1 MGKRPKSSIFLS
13 SSQDDSHMQLRLR
26 ITAPERVQG
35 MLQRWRSLGQELSE
49 YLYHK
54 GNEHCRGNVGRAD
67 LFKATDGNLLEFG
80 T

>member
-1 MGKRPKSSIFLS
+1 
-13 SSQDDSHMQLRLR
+13 MQLRLR
-26 ITAPERVQG
+26 VTAPEGVHR
-35 MLQRWRSLGQELSE
+35 MLQRWRSPGQELSE
-49 YLYHK
+49 HLYQK